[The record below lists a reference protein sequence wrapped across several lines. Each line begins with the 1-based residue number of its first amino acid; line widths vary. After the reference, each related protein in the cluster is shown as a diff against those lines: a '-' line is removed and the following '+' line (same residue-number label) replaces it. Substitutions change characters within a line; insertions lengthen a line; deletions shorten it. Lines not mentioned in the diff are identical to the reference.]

1 MVSTGSKSHVKEK
14 SLCDAPL
21 SSPVSKFVWEGK
33 GKVCEKLQQSRNDV
47 KCDTRNPKR
56 GTLLDNIAESEREHM
71 VSTGS
76 KSHVKEKSLCDAPLS
91 SPVQKFVLEGK
102 EVCEKL
108 QQSRNDV
115 KCDPGNPKH
124 QDLLHK
130 NISESEREHMV
141 STGSKS
147 HVKEKSLC
155 DAPLSSPLP
164 KYVCEGKGEV
174 CEKLQQ
180 SRNDVCFITIKV
192 QCDPGNPKHQA
203 LLDKNI
209 SESEREHMVSI
220 ASVSHVSEKSLY
232 DAPFSSPVSK

>member
-1 MVSTGSKSHVKEK
+1 
-14 SLCDAPL
+14 
-21 SSPVSKFVWEGK
+21 
-33 GKVCEKLQQSRNDV
+33 
-47 KCDTRNPKR
+47 
-56 GTLLDNIAESEREHM
+56 M

-91 SPVQKFVLEGK
+91 SPVQ
-102 EVCEKL
+102 
-108 QQSRNDV
+108 
-115 KCDPGNPKH
+115 
-124 QDLLHK
+124 
-130 NISESEREHMV
+130 
-141 STGSKS
+141 
-147 HVKEKSLC
+147 
-155 DAPLSSPLP
+155 

-232 DAPFSSPVSK
+232 DAPFSSPVSKNVHEGKGEVRENFQQSGDDENQALLAISNSESQKEVVISTTDRRHIKGMSLHNTAPSTLHLKVEERNKEHPIEIKESQNLCEGAEKEDDESPEKRESKKTDHECFSVRKYQKHDGFFPYKYLICYLPCGIVKMQRS